1 MRVCSIKN
9 WSPQEKRVEFIDFE
23 NSKLEGAWRYRNIC
37 LRTFSLIYYYY
48 SFLSAY
54 IININPLLSHID
66 DDCLYVTGEETKL
79 TTIESIQTHRGSVSP
94 STYLIASYY
103 LAFVTVMGTSFN
115 IVVIYVILTDIK
127 VITEN
132 LTLRS
137 S

>member
-1 MRVCSIKN
+1 MTPTTTSSVN
-9 WSPQEKRVEFIDFE
+9 FV
-23 NSKLEGAWRYRNIC
+23 L
-37 LRTFSLIYYYY
+37 TFR
-48 SFLSAY
+48 
-54 IININPLLSHID
+54 
-66 DDCLYVTGEETKL
+66 GEETKL

-132 LTLRS
+132 LTLRCP
-137 S
+137 